1 MRIDIDD
8 IRELINQRLQFA
20 TEDYEDDRKRN
31 RNGMKCFHQ
40 GQVDAFQEVLE
51 MLEELEE
58 MEGEEWTK
66 IGTMRTC
73 GTRCAERWKNL
84 PLKD

>member
-20 TEDYEDDRKRN
+20 TEDYQEDRKRN

-58 MEGEEWTK
+58 MEGEE
-66 IGTMRTC
+66 
-73 GTRCAERWKNL
+73 
-84 PLKD
+84 

>member
-8 IRELINQRLQFA
+8 IRELINQRLQLA

-31 RNGMKCFHQ
+31 RNWIKCFHQ

-58 MEGEEWTK
+58 MEGEE
-66 IGTMRTC
+66 
-73 GTRCAERWKNL
+73 
-84 PLKD
+84 

>member
-1 MRIDIDD
+1 MWVNIDNV
-8 IRELINQRLQFA
+8 RKLINQRLQFA

-58 MEGEEWTK
+58 MEGEE
-66 IGTMRTC
+66 
-73 GTRCAERWKNL
+73 
-84 PLKD
+84 

>member
-8 IRELINQRLQFA
+8 VRELINQRLQFA
-20 TEDYEDDRKRN
+20 TEDYEDDRQRN
-31 RNGMKCFHQ
+31 RNGMKCFPQ

-58 MEGEEWTK
+58 MEGEE
-66 IGTMRTC
+66 
-73 GTRCAERWKNL
+73 
-84 PLKD
+84 

>member
-1 MRIDIDD
+1 MRINIDD
-8 IRELINQRLQFA
+8 MRELINQRIQFA

-58 MEGEEWTK
+58 MEGEE
-66 IGTMRTC
+66 
-73 GTRCAERWKNL
+73 
-84 PLKD
+84 

>member
-1 MRIDIDD
+1 MWVNIEQ

-20 TEDYEDDRKRN
+20 TEDYQEDRKRN

-58 MEGEEWTK
+58 MEGEE
-66 IGTMRTC
+66 
-73 GTRCAERWKNL
+73 
-84 PLKD
+84 

>member
-58 MEGEEWTK
+58 MDGEE
-66 IGTMRTC
+66 
-73 GTRCAERWKNL
+73 
-84 PLKD
+84 

>member
-1 MRIDIDD
+1 MWVNIEK

-40 GQVDAFQEVLE
+40 GQVDAFTDVLE

-58 MEGEEWTK
+58 MEGEE
-66 IGTMRTC
+66 
-73 GTRCAERWKNL
+73 
-84 PLKD
+84 

>member
-40 GQVDAFQEVLE
+40 GQVDAFQDVLE
-51 MLEELEE
+51 MLKELEE
-58 MEGEEWTK
+58 MEGEE
-66 IGTMRTC
+66 
-73 GTRCAERWKNL
+73 
-84 PLKD
+84 

>member
-20 TEDYEDDRKRN
+20 TEDYEEDRKRN

-58 MEGEEWTK
+58 MEGEE
-66 IGTMRTC
+66 
-73 GTRCAERWKNL
+73 
-84 PLKD
+84 

>member
-20 TEDYEDDRKRN
+20 TEDYQEDRKRN

-40 GQVDAFQEVLE
+40 GQVDAFEEVLE

-58 MEGEEWTK
+58 MEGEE
-66 IGTMRTC
+66 
-73 GTRCAERWKNL
+73 
-84 PLKD
+84 

>member
-1 MRIDIDD
+1 MWVNIEQ
-8 IRELINQRLQFA
+8 IRELINERLQFA
-20 TEDYEDDRKRN
+20 TEDYQEDRKRN

-58 MEGEEWTK
+58 MEGEE
-66 IGTMRTC
+66 
-73 GTRCAERWKNL
+73 
-84 PLKD
+84 

>member
-1 MRIDIDD
+1 MRISIDD
-8 IRELINQRLQFA
+8 VRELVNERLQFA
-20 TEDYEDDRKRN
+20 AEDYQEDRKRN

-58 MEGEEWTK
+58 MEDEE
-66 IGTMRTC
+66 
-73 GTRCAERWKNL
+73 
-84 PLKD
+84 

>member
-1 MRIDIDD
+1 MWVNIEQ

-51 MLEELEE
+51 MLDELEE
-58 MEGEEWTK
+58 MEGEE
-66 IGTMRTC
+66 
-73 GTRCAERWKNL
+73 
-84 PLKD
+84 

>member
-1 MRIDIDD
+1 MWVNIEQ
-8 IRELINQRLQFA
+8 IRELINQRLQFS

-51 MLEELEE
+51 MLDELEE
-58 MEGEEWTK
+58 MEEE
-66 IGTMRTC
+66 
-73 GTRCAERWKNL
+73 E
-84 PLKD
+84 

>member
-1 MRIDIDD
+1 MWVNINDV
-8 IRELINQRLQFA
+8 RELINQRLQFA
-20 TEDYEDDRKRN
+20 TEDYQEDRKRN

-58 MEGEEWTK
+58 LEEMEGEE
-66 IGTMRTC
+66 
-73 GTRCAERWKNL
+73 
-84 PLKD
+84 

>member
-1 MRIDIDD
+1 MTVRPMRIDIDD
-8 IRELINQRLQFA
+8 IRELINQRLQIA

-51 MLEELEE
+51 MLDELEE
-58 MEGEEWTK
+58 MEGEE
-66 IGTMRTC
+66 
-73 GTRCAERWKNL
+73 
-84 PLKD
+84 

>member
-8 IRELINQRLQFA
+8 VRDMINQRLQFA

-51 MLEELEE
+51 MLDELEE
-58 MEGEEWTK
+58 MEGEE
-66 IGTMRTC
+66 
-73 GTRCAERWKNL
+73 
-84 PLKD
+84 

>member
-1 MRIDIDD
+1 MWVNIEQ

-51 MLEELEE
+51 MLDDLEE
-58 MEGEEWTK
+58 MEGEE
-66 IGTMRTC
+66 
-73 GTRCAERWKNL
+73 
-84 PLKD
+84 

>member
-8 IRELINQRLQFA
+8 LRELINQRLQFT

-51 MLEELEE
+51 MLEEFEE
-58 MEGEEWTK
+58 MEGEE
-66 IGTMRTC
+66 
-73 GTRCAERWKNL
+73 
-84 PLKD
+84 

>member
-1 MRIDIDD
+1 MWVNIEK
-8 IRELINQRLQFA
+8 IRELINQRLQFS

-51 MLEELEE
+51 MLDELEE
-58 MEGEEWTK
+58 MEGEE
-66 IGTMRTC
+66 
-73 GTRCAERWKNL
+73 
-84 PLKD
+84 

>member
-1 MRIDIDD
+1 MWVNIEQ

-58 MEGEEWTK
+58 MEGEE
-66 IGTMRTC
+66 
-73 GTRCAERWKNL
+73 
-84 PLKD
+84 

>member
-8 IRELINQRLQFA
+8 LRELINQRLQFT

-51 MLEELEE
+51 MLEEFEK
-58 MEGEEWTK
+58 MEGEE
-66 IGTMRTC
+66 
-73 GTRCAERWKNL
+73 
-84 PLKD
+84 

>member
-1 MRIDIDD
+1 MRINIDD
-8 IRELINQRLQFA
+8 IRELINQRLQIA

-51 MLEELEE
+51 MLEEMEE
-58 MEGEEWTK
+58 MEGEE
-66 IGTMRTC
+66 
-73 GTRCAERWKNL
+73 
-84 PLKD
+84 

>member
-51 MLEELEE
+51 MLEELKE
-58 MEGEEWTK
+58 MEGEE
-66 IGTMRTC
+66 
-73 GTRCAERWKNL
+73 
-84 PLKD
+84 

>member
-1 MRIDIDD
+1 MRIDTDD
-8 IRELINQRLQFA
+8 MRELINQRLQFA

-40 GQVDAFQEVLE
+40 GQVDAFHEVLE

-58 MEGEEWTK
+58 LEEMEGEE
-66 IGTMRTC
+66 
-73 GTRCAERWKNL
+73 
-84 PLKD
+84 

>member
-1 MRIDIDD
+1 MWVNIEQ
-8 IRELINQRLQFA
+8 IRELINQRLLFA
-20 TEDYEDDRKRN
+20 TEDYQEDRKRN

-58 MEGEEWTK
+58 MEAEE
-66 IGTMRTC
+66 C
-73 GTRCAERWKNL
+73 E
-84 PLKD
+84 

>member
-8 IRELINQRLQFA
+8 IRELINQRLQLA

-40 GQVDAFQEVLE
+40 GQVDAFQDVLE

-58 MEGEEWTK
+58 MEGEE
-66 IGTMRTC
+66 
-73 GTRCAERWKNL
+73 
-84 PLKD
+84 

>member
-1 MRIDIDD
+1 MWANIEQ

-20 TEDYEDDRKRN
+20 TEDYQEDRKRN

-58 MEGEEWTK
+58 MEGEE
-66 IGTMRTC
+66 
-73 GTRCAERWKNL
+73 
-84 PLKD
+84 

>member
-8 IRELINQRLQFA
+8 IRELINQRLQLA
-20 TEDYEDDRKRN
+20 TEDYEDDRQRN

-40 GQVDAFQEVLE
+40 GQVDAFTDVLE

-58 MEGEEWTK
+58 MEGEE
-66 IGTMRTC
+66 
-73 GTRCAERWKNL
+73 
-84 PLKD
+84 

>member
-8 IRELINQRLQFA
+8 LRELINQRLQFT

-40 GQVDAFQEVLE
+40 GQVDAFLEVLEMLEEFQE

-58 MEGEEWTK
+58 MEGEE
-66 IGTMRTC
+66 
-73 GTRCAERWKNL
+73 
-84 PLKD
+84 

>member
-20 TEDYEDDRKRN
+20 SEDYQEDRKRN

-51 MLEELEE
+51 MLDELEE
-58 MEGEEWTK
+58 MEGEE
-66 IGTMRTC
+66 
-73 GTRCAERWKNL
+73 
-84 PLKD
+84 

>member
-8 IRELINQRLQFA
+8 MRELINQRLQFA

-51 MLEELEE
+51 MLDDLEE
-58 MEGEEWTK
+58 MEGEE
-66 IGTMRTC
+66 
-73 GTRCAERWKNL
+73 
-84 PLKD
+84 

>member
-20 TEDYEDDRKRN
+20 TEDHEDDRKRN

-40 GQVDAFQEVLE
+40 GQVDAFTDVLE
-51 MLEELEE
+51 MLDDLEE
-58 MEGEEWTK
+58 MEGEE
-66 IGTMRTC
+66 
-73 GTRCAERWKNL
+73 
-84 PLKD
+84 

>member
-8 IRELINQRLQFA
+8 MRELINQRLQFA

-51 MLEELEE
+51 MMEELEE
-58 MEGEEWTK
+58 KEGEE
-66 IGTMRTC
+66 
-73 GTRCAERWKNL
+73 
-84 PLKD
+84 